1 MGNPEE
7 MQVATYI
14 SHLPKDSER
23 RQITTSDKLWPV
35 INVIFAQ
42 DICIVNAS
50 TRRWEKR
57 GTGTNLPI
65 KYYFSLCR
73 VE

>member
-1 MGNPEE
+1 MGNPEG

-23 RQITTSDKLWPV
+23 REITVMSSDKCKFLL
-35 INVIFAQ
+35 NTF
-42 DICIVNAS
+42 AS
-50 TRRWEKR
+50 TRSWEKR
-57 GTGTNLPI
+57 GTDTNSRI
-65 KYYFSLCR
+65 KCYFSLCR